1 MEIMAFHYILGIDM
15 YNAYISYL
23 NGNMEVCKKDIGEIK
38 DSDDIFLKVVHDIYI
53 LEYMYMPMALLV
65 IEEDGE
71 IFLKY
76 TIEKIDEKLFL
87 VSR

>member
-1 MEIMAFHYILGIDM
+1 MEIMVFHYIVGIDM